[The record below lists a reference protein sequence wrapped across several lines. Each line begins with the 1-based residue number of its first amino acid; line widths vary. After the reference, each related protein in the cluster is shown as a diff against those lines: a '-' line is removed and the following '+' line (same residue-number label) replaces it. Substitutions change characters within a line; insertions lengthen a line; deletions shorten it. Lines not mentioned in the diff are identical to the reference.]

1 MDIKEEL
8 KKLSKQEL
16 EDITWLIFKSK
27 EITGKNLE
35 EEIITNHLLLDKLL
49 NTDNEEE
56 AKTIEN
62 ILLERMRRKLEGGI

>member
-16 EDITWLIFKSK
+16 EDITWLIFKAK